1 MDLDLSQEI
10 FNLLALRWQGALD
23 KQQYQDAIKVSIA
36 AYMLFHALEDSLHQ
50 DIPLTWL
57 SVVEK
62 QKALDR
68 SHSSQSLSTQN
79 LTCAFCLQSKPE
91 SELIAGASA
100 LICKSCV
107 TNIADGLRSEHDS
120 KPKS

>member
-57 SVVEK
+57 SVIEK
-62 QKALDR
+62 QKALGR
-68 SHSSQSLSTQN
+68 RQGLPTQN
-79 LTCAFCLQSKPE
+79 LMCAFCLQSKPE
-91 SELIAGASA
+91 SELIAGADA

-107 TNIADGLRSEHDS
+107 TNISNGLRSEHDG